1 MATKIRLKRIGRR
14 NRPFYRLVVMDTRT
28 RRDGAAI
35 EELGWYDPIIAD
47 KEKNYSLNEERIMY
61 WLGEGAQ
68 TSDITHHLLKRA
80 GIAFRWHLM
89 SQGMS
94 EKNIEK
100 EMQKWALN
108 KEDAK
113 KKLKSDPKKK
123 ATLEAETSE
132 EKNADAPKAELAEDS
147 GKKPEEPEAVA
158 EEPATDEKPEEKHEL
173 KDETKEE
180 PASDKKLKE
189 ESASKKDVTDKALD
203 EKKSEKSEKENS
215 EEAEKKGDKE

>member
-1 MATKIRLKRIGRR
+1 
-14 NRPFYRLVVMDTRT
+14 MDTRT

-158 EEPATDEKPEEKHEL
+158 EEPA
-173 KDETKEE
+173 
-180 PASDKKLKE
+180 SDKKLKE